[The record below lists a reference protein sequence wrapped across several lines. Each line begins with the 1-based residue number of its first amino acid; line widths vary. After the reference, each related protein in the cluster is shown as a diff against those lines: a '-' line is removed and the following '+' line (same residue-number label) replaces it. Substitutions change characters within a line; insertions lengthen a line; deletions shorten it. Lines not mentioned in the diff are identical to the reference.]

1 MGDTGLADVAE
12 LDHATG
18 AAAAALLRPCCAS
31 TRWAQLLVRG
41 RPHGSLGQLLA
52 ASDAAIAVLGWPDI
66 CEALTAH
73 PRIGDRAAGPARE
86 SAWSRQEQAAAG
98 ATTAAPGGEVVA
110 AGLRAGNEAYEERFG
125 YVFLVCAAGRPAE
138 QILAALRGRL
148 GHSPEAEQEVVR
160 EELRQIAR
168 LRLAKTFR

>member
-1 MGDTGLADVAE
+1 MGDTGLADLAE
-12 LDHATG
+12 LDHA
-18 AAAAALLRPCCAS
+18 AAPAAAALLRPCCAS
-31 TRWAQLLVRG
+31 TRWAQLLVAG
-41 RPHGSLGQLLA
+41 RPYGSLGRLQS
-52 ASDAAIAVLGWPDI
+52 ASDAAFAGLGWPDLR
-66 CEALTAH
+66 EALAAH
-73 PRIGDRAAGPARE
+73 PRIGDRAAGPGRE

-98 ATTAAPGGEVVA
+98 ATVAAPGGAVVA
-110 AGLRAGNEAYEERFG
+110 DALRAGNEAYEEQFG
-125 YVFLVCAAGRPAE
+125 HVFLICAAGRPAE